1 MQHKRSPPG
10 QRRLRNRLFLIAL
23 AVLFA
28 VLAAVGCTAGPH
40 FTASGADGVPAGQS
54 APALALLAVPCRKVR
69 LQRREAEKIFKPLLS

>member
-40 FTASGADGVPAGQS
+40 FYSERG
-54 APALALLAVPCRKVR
+54 
-69 LQRREAEKIFKPLLS
+69 

>member
-10 QRRLRNRLFLIAL
+10 RRRLRNRLFLIAL

-40 FTASGADGVPAGQS
+40 FYSGRGLMVFVPDNT
-54 APALALLAVPCRKVR
+54 
-69 LQRREAEKIFKPLLS
+69 PLLSPF

>member
-10 QRRLRNRLFLIAL
+10 RRRLRNRFFLIAL

-40 FTASGADGVPAGQS
+40 FYSERGLMVFLPDN
-54 APALALLAVPCRKVR
+54 L
-69 LQRREAEKIFKPLLS
+69 PLLSPF

>member
-10 QRRLRNRLFLIAL
+10 RRRLRNGFFLIVL

-40 FTASGADGVPAGQS
+40 FYSERGLMVFVPDN
-54 APALALLAVPCRKVR
+54 L
-69 LQRREAEKIFKPLLS
+69 PLLSPF